1 MKIAV
6 IGSRKLTV
14 YNLEDYIPEECD
26 EIVSGGAIGIDRC
39 AAAYA
44 RQNGLKLTEF
54 LPEYELYGRFAPIKR
69 NYTIVD
75 HADRVIAFWD
85 GESRGTLSVI
95 KYCEK
100 VGKECKVVLINK

>member
-6 IGSRKLTV
+6 IGSRRLTV
-14 YNLEDYIPEECD
+14 NNLEDYIPAECD

-44 RQNGLKLTEF
+44 RMNGLKLTEF
-54 LPEYELYGRFAPIKR
+54 LPEYELYGNFAPIKR
-69 NYTIVD
+69 NYTIVNY
-75 HADRVIAFWD
+75 ADSVIAFWD
-85 GESRGTLSVI
+85 GKSRGTLSVI

-100 VGKECKVVLINK
+100 VGKECRIVLM

>member
-6 IGSRKLTV
+6 IGSRKLIV
-14 YNLEDYIPEECD
+14 NNLEDYIPAECD

-44 RQNGLKLTEF
+44 RQNGIKLTEF
-54 LPEYELYGRFAPIKR
+54 MPEYELYGRFAPIKR

-75 HADRVIAFWD
+75 YADRVIAFWD

-95 KYCEK
+95 NYCK
-100 VGKECKVVLINK
+100 KTDKECRIVFL